1 MVVLLFRLD
10 LVLHWSVRKY
20 ELYVFWGNSLVSIE
34 VVPVVII
41 GEGSYIWNAI
51 EKCSSMSEQ

>member
-1 MVVLLFRLD
+1 MVVLLFWLG

-20 ELYVFWGNSLVSIE
+20 ELYIFWGNSLVSIE
-34 VVPVVII
+34 VVPVVI
-41 GEGSYIWNAI
+41 GEGSYIWNAM